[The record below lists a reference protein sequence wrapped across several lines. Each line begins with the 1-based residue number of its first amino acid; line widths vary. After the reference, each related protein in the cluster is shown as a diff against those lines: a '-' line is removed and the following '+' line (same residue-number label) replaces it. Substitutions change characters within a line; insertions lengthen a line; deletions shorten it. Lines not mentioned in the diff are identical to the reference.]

1 VRRSVS
7 ITVTEDD
14 RSFTTSRTIDNF
26 WPGREDTPFM
36 DILDWVVSDTVK
48 TLESLGH
55 G

>member
-1 VRRSVS
+1 VVS

-14 RSFTTSRTIDNF
+14 RSFTITRTIDNF

-36 DILDWVVSDTVK
+36 EMLDWVVGDTVK
-48 TLESLGH
+48 TLEGLGH